1 MCIRDSLKFVTD
13 ERFLEPGGYGGH
25 RRAVILT
32 SWIVRRITDYKNI
45 TKEIVLVL
53 CEAVDSA
60 LNIIF
65 PHCRVECGLQPGVV
79 SGLNR
84 VGYDRSIRIRAHIGR
99 VVVVIKGRY
108 RQQ

>member
-1 MCIRDSLKFVTD
+1 MEYPVQTGNCDRNTKSRIYRVFYYFAGEMGLANPGDQREPGGHLKFVTD

-60 LNIIF
+60 LNI
-65 PHCRVECGLQPGVV
+65 
-79 SGLNR
+79 
-84 VGYDRSIRIRAHIGR
+84 
-99 VVVVIKGRY
+99 
-108 RQQ
+108 